1 MSGQVPSSS
10 APERE
15 PIYRVIRGLM
25 LFDLVLGLA
34 LLFLAGP
41 LWHMPSLQVAGAI
54 LAVIGGGLYWLF
66 GWLAAR
72 SRARGRG

>member
-1 MSGQVPSSS
+1 VTNNSPPSST
-10 APERE
+10 PKRE

-34 LLFLAGP
+34 LLLLAGP
-41 LWHMPSLQVAGAI
+41 LWHMPGLQVAGAI
-54 LAVIGGGLYWLF
+54 LAAIGGGLYWLF

-72 SRARGRG
+72 SRSRGRG

>member
-34 LLFLAGP
+34 LLLVPGRC
-41 LWHMPSLQVAGAI
+41 
-54 LAVIGGGLYWLF
+54 GG
-66 GWLAAR
+66 
-72 SRARGRG
+72 